1 MIIGRSTGASM
12 REFNQDLEKDRRT
25 PSERSRRLAANRA
38 SKWTLLPLSLTRP
51 SPREHDRSRQ
61 TNI

>member
-12 REFNQDLEKDRRT
+12 REFDQDLEKDRQT

-38 SKWTLLPLSLTRP
+38 SKWALLSLTRA
-51 SPREHDRSRQ
+51 SPREHDLSS
-61 TNI
+61 